1 MAWLDPVRSA
11 VQRADAP
18 VRFFFRDDDAGWDDT
33 ALLRLLDL
41 FHVRGVPIDLA
52 VIPASLSDPLARE
65 LRARRGHA
73 PGLIGLHQHG
83 YAHLNHERE
92 GRKCEFGPTR
102 SPLAQREDLVRGR
115 DVLERQLGWCDPI
128 FTPPWNRCTQPT
140 AEALRELG
148 FETLSRDATAR
159 ALRLDGLRE
168 TPVAVDWC
176 KGPGTVDA
184 RLSSIA
190 QRTAAAVDAGAP
202 VGVMLHHCVM
212 SDGDLRHLDTMLQT
226 LRGLPAVHCLLMRE
240 VPGTQSASGRLDKA
254 RQN

>member
-1 MAWLDPVRSA
+1 MAWLDPVRVA

-41 FHVRGVPIDLA
+41 FQLRGVPIDLA

-65 LRARRGHA
+65 LRARRAHA

-83 YAHLNHERE
+83 FAHLNHEPE

-102 SPLAQREDLVRGR
+102 SPQAQREDLARGR
-115 DVLERQLGWCDPI
+115 EVLERQLGWCDPI

-140 AEALRELG
+140 ADALLELG
-148 FETLSRDATAR
+148 FDTLSRDASAG

-176 KGPGTVDA
+176 KGPGEVGT

-212 SDGDLRHLDTMLQT
+212 SERDVQQLDSMLQT
-226 LRGLPAVHCLLMRE
+226 LRSLPAVHCLLMRD
-240 VPGTQSASGRLDKA
+240 VPGTGRAPGRPEKA
-254 RQN
+254 QQD